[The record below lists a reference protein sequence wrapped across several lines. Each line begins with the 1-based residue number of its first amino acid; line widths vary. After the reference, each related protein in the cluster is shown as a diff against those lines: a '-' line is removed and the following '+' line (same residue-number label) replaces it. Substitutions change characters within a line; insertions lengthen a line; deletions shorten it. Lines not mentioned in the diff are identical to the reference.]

1 MGYKVMKTLAVL
13 TSKRILC
20 CFFVS
25 EARFKRH
32 TLKRKKWLYFF
43 NNTVQ
48 SLNIRGIKVKY
59 VSVIVFRVK
68 SDLFTLLFLTS
79 IVPSTCYF
87 LVLAIVSPGI

>member
-1 MGYKVMKTLAVL
+1 MKTLAVL

-32 TLKRKKWLYFF
+32 TLKRKKWLYF
-43 NNTVQ
+43 VQ
-48 SLNIRGIKVKY
+48 QHCTY